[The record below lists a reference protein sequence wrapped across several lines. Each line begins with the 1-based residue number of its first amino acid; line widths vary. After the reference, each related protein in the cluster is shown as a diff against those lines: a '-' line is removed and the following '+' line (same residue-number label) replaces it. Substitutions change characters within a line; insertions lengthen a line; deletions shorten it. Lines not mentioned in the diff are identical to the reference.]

1 MIDLIEVR
9 MIPGG
14 DLTNP
19 SLRMLEISTEQ
30 WEACLKGSLA
40 ILFRPIPDWGFEC
53 FVFLFGNRH
62 LIKDK
67 DALDQLLSSDRA
79 VPLGLVEP
87 KIGARLELFPSV
99 EPRCPR
105 CGGGVISNSGGSR
118 PITQQ
123 QPPIGY
129 ILCAKSYGSHTQ
141 LSELSTPCGWAVY
154 GPVSHEGEIL
164 VLTVTRT

>member
-19 SLRMLEISTEQ
+19 SLRMLEVSAEQ

-40 ILFRPIPDWGFEC
+40 ILFRPMSDWGFEC

-79 VPLGLVEP
+79 APLGPVEP
-87 KIGARLELFPSV
+87 KIGTRLELFPSV
-99 EPRCPR
+99 KPRCPR
-105 CGGGVISNSGGSR
+105 CGGGVISNSGGFR
-118 PITQQ
+118 ATTQQ
-123 QPPIGY
+123 QRPIGH
-129 ILCAKSYGSHTQ
+129 ILCAKSYGSHTR
-141 LSELSTPCGWAVY
+141 LSGPPTPCGWAVY